1 MKGYIPYFNF
11 YPADFM
17 NGVRGMTAQEV
28 GVYTMLLCRMYEES
42 APVQRNDLRLS
53 TYCGMRESTFSKTL
67 DRLIALGKILDRPE
81 GLINPRAEIEISKRA
96 DGLKINSKAGKASA
110 KKRQQNQQ
118 NDSTTVQRP
127 FNQAEAEAEAEA
139 ETEATTSVVAAAPEA
154 SQIQS
159 EDGLTDRE
167 KLLSAMGVDSSGM
180 TGPNGHRIGT
190 VSDMATAAKW
200 SEKLTVDEQCRLI
213 SERVAAA
220 KAKSPGFAPRSFAYF
235 TAAMAD
241 FAALKAQPMPQG
253 VASGAKSGRDAQIAR
268 WAALGKKSA

>member
-1 MKGYIPYFNF
+1 VKGYIPYFNF

-42 APVQRNDLRLS
+42 SPVQRNDLRLS

-81 GLINPRAEIEISKRA
+81 GLINPRAETEISKRA

-110 KKRQQNQQ
+110 EKRQQNQQ

-127 FNQAEAEAEAEA
+127 FNQAEADTD
-139 ETEATTSVVAAAPEA
+139 TEATTSVVAAALEA
-154 SQIQS
+154 PQIQS
-159 EDGLTDRE
+159 EDGPSDRE

-190 VSDMATAAKW
+190 MADMATAAKW
-200 SEKLTVDEQCRLI
+200 LELLTIDEQCRLI

-220 KAKSPGFAPRSFAYF
+220 KAKSPGFAPRSFGYF

-241 FAALKAQPMPQG
+241 FAALKAKPMPQG
-253 VASGAKSGRDAQIAR
+253 VAGGAKSGRDAQLAR
-268 WAALGKKSA
+268 WAALGRKSA